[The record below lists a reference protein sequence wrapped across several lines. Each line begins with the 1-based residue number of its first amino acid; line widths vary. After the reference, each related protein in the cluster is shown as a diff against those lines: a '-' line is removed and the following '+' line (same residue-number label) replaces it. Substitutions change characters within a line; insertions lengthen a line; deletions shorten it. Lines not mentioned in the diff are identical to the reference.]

1 MLAAAAAARWCYS
14 AGAAIVDD
22 VKIASPATKTNSENY
37 ISMTSRQGFD
47 QVNELSLLIFT
58 YVCTSRESTQYYL
71 VCFLDYYF
79 VVNI

>member
-1 MLAAAAAARWCYS
+1 MCYVVVLTAARWCYS
-14 AGAAIVDD
+14 AGAAFVDD

-58 YVCTSRESTQYYL
+58 YVRVERVLNTILFSLFPGFIQ
-71 VCFLDYYF
+71 
-79 VVNI
+79 